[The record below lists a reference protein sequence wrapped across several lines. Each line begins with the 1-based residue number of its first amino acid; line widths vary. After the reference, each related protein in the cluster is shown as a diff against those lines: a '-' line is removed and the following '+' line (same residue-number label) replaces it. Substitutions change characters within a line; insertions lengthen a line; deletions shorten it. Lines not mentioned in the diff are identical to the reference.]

1 MFFIARTKGHISIGV
16 DRRPRKYCR
25 TTTRFA
31 VVAEGWDYFWLVV
44 VIDMESEKVKM
55 TDLKQLER
63 DTQNINGLNE
73 HGSYCEC
80 IWCLEG
86 DTQPVETS
94 DLAKREVEQEM
105 TAMLKDLPLA
115 IAITKQGDLHRD
127 EYTWQCMGTSGKA
140 YSFVDA
146 TRQALQSLVE
156 VSTVARV

>member
-1 MFFIARTKGHISIGV
+1 
-16 DRRPRKYCR
+16 
-25 TTTRFA
+25 
-31 VVAEGWDYFWLVV
+31 
-44 VIDMESEKVKM
+44 MESEKVKM

-115 IAITKQGDLHRD
+115 IAITKQGDLHSD
-127 EYTWQCMGTSGKA
+127 EYTWQCLGNSGKA
-140 YSFVDA
+140 SSFMGA
-146 TRQALQSLVE
+146 TREALQSLIE
-156 VSTVARV
+156 VFAPARV

>member
-1 MFFIARTKGHISIGV
+1 
-16 DRRPRKYCR
+16 
-25 TTTRFA
+25 
-31 VVAEGWDYFWLVV
+31 
-44 VIDMESEKVKM
+44 MESEKVKM

-63 DTQNINGLNE
+63 DTQNINDLNE

-115 IAITKQGDLHRD
+115 IAITKQDDLHSD
-127 EYTWQCMGTSGKA
+127 EYTWQCMGISGKA